1 MLNESLREYITRIP
15 KAELHLHIEGTI
27 EPELMFKMADR
38 NMIKLAYNSVEELH
52 AAYKFNNLQEFLNI
66 YYTGTEVLQTE
77 RDFFDLT
84 WAYLEKAHSQNVIHT
99 EVMFDPQTH
108 TERGISFDVV
118 INGIYSALKDAEEKF
133 GMTSKLIMS
142 FLRHLPQEAALDI
155 YENYFNHL
163 DKIDILGLDSSEIG
177 NPPSKFQEIYNRAA
191 YDGLK
196 LTAHAGEEGPAKY
209 VWEALDILKVDRI
222 DHGNRSLE
230 DKKLVERIVD
240 EQIPLTVCPLSN
252 LKLKVIRDLSDHPL
266 KTMLNKGIKATLNSD
281 DPAYFGGYI
290 NENFIQTA
298 AALNLSRNEI
308 FKLVKNSFESSF
320 ADNERK
326 DEMLKILKVFNDK
339 NNLLSN

>member
-1 MLNESLREYITRIP
+1 MLKESLREYITRIP

-27 EPELMFKMADR
+27 EPELMFKLADR
-38 NMIKLAYNSVEELH
+38 NKIKLAYNSVEELH
-52 AAYKFNNLQEFLNI
+52 TAYKFNNLQEFLNI

-142 FLRHLPQEAALDI
+142 FLRHLPQEAAFDI
-155 YENYFNHL
+155 YENYYNHL
-163 DKIDILGLDSSEIG
+163 DKINILGLDSSEIG
-177 NPPSKFQEIYNRAA
+177 NPPSKFQEIYNKAA
-191 YDGLK
+191 SDGLK

-209 VWEALDILKVDRI
+209 LWEALDILKVDRI

-230 DKKLVERIVD
+230 DKKLAKLSLLDLAEKIGISRAMLYRNMDELRDMDLIVTD
-240 EQIPLTVCPLSN
+240 
-252 LKLKVIRDLSDHPL
+252 D
-266 KTMLNKGIKATLNSD
+266 GIKLTDAWMIARL
-281 DPAYFGGYI
+281 
-290 NENFIQTA
+290 
-298 AALNLSRNEI
+298 
-308 FKLVKNSFESSF
+308 
-320 ADNERK
+320 
-326 DEMLKILKVFNDK
+326 
-339 NNLLSN
+339 